1 MKQLFLLFSH
11 TLIPAQEDDAKKRF
25 GVTNFVDLPKEL
37 QSLWSNI
44 PPTLEV
50 LSDYL
55 APLKAYIC
63 KASKEGDV
71 VLIQGDFG
79 GCYEMVNYV
88 KSLGLKAVYATTTRD
103 VVEQMVNGKIVKT
116 SVFEHVLFRE
126 F

>member
-11 TLIPAQEDDAKKRF
+11 TLTPTQERDAKESL
-25 GVTNFVDLPKEL
+25 GVTNFVALPSNL
-37 QSLWSNI
+37 QTLWSNI
-44 PPTLEV
+44 PPQLTKLD
-50 LSDYL
+50 DYL
-55 APLKAYIC
+55 APLKEYIRNE
-63 KASKEGDV
+63 SKEGDV

-88 KSLGLKAVYATTTRD
+88 KSLGLKAVHSTTTRD
-103 VVEQMVNGKIVKT
+103 VVEKTVDGKVVKT